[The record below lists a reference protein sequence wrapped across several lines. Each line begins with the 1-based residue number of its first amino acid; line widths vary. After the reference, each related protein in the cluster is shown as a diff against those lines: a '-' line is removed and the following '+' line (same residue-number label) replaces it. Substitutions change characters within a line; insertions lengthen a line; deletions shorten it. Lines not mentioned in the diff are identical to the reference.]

1 MINETELSKFLE
13 KLDFLVSIVVNMCI
27 FSEKI
32 LTYQSENIVVILLP
46 DKYCDYETRTNTPL

>member
-1 MINETELSKFLE
+1 MINETELSKFWE
-13 KLDFLVSIVVNMCI
+13 KLDFLVSIVVSMCI

>member
-1 MINETELSKFLE
+1 MINETELSKFWE
-13 KLDFLVSIVVNMCI
+13 KLDFLVSVVVNMCI

>member
-1 MINETELSKFLE
+1 MINETELSKFWE

-32 LTYQSENIVVILLP
+32 LIYQSENIVVILLP
-46 DKYCDYETRTNTPL
+46 DKYCHYETRTNTPL

>member
-1 MINETELSKFLE
+1 MINETELSKFWE

>member
-1 MINETELSKFLE
+1 MINETELSKFWE

-46 DKYCDYETRTNTPL
+46 DEYCDYETRTNTPL

>member
-1 MINETELSKFLE
+1 MINETELSKFWE
-13 KLDFLVSIVVNMCI
+13 KLDFLVSIVVSMCI

-46 DKYCDYETRTNTPL
+46 DKYCHYETRTNTPL